1 MNAIAVSPVQHVGVI
16 GGGQLAWMLAPAAQ
30 QLGMSLHVQTP
41 NDHDPAVAIA
51 DQTVLAAVRDAAA
64 TAKLAQACDVITFEN
79 EFVDLPALTELEE
92 TGVRFRPRPAAI
104 ASLLDKLDQR
114 QLLTRLG
121 LPTPR
126 FLAIAAATATESEL
140 TALGFPVVLKQRRHG
155 YDGKGTQ
162 VLRSLAELQQALQ
175 SYGDTPLLLEEFIP
189 FEQELA
195 VMVARSQSGAIAT
208 FPVVQTHQQNQVCR
222 WVVAPAAIPGAL
234 QKAVAAIAR
243 TLVETVDYVG
253 VAGIELF
260 QQGDRLWVNEIAPR
274 THNSGHYS
282 LDACQTSQFEQQ
294 LRAIADLPLGSTAL
308 QWPGALMVNLL
319 GFEDHQSG
327 YAELRQQLAALPGA
341 CLYWYGKTE
350 SKPGRKLGHITL
362 PLSGASSTERAQQ
375 AQTMLAQVE
384 AIWPNPDTAH
394 QP

>member
-51 DQTVLAAVRDAAA
+51 DQTVLAAVADALA
-64 TAKLAQACDVITFEN
+64 TAQLAQACDVITFEN
-79 EFVDLPALTELEE
+79 EFVDLPALTELEAS
-92 TGVRFRPRPAAI
+92 GVRFCPRPAAI

-114 QLLTRLG
+114 QLLNRLG

-126 FLAIAAATATESEL
+126 FLAIDPATATESEL

-162 VLRSLAELQQALQ
+162 ILRSLPELQQALQ

-208 FPVVQTHQQNQVCR
+208 FPVVQTYQQDQVCR
-222 WVVAPAAIPGAL
+222 WVIAPAAVSDAL
-234 QKAVAAIAR
+234 QTAVAQMAQR
-243 TLVETVDYVG
+243 LVEAVDYVG
-253 VAGIELF
+253 IAGLELF

-294 LRAIADLPLGSTAL
+294 LRAIANLPLGSTAL

-319 GFEDHQSG
+319 GYEDRQSD
-327 YAELRQQLAALPGA
+327 YAEQRQQLAALPGA

-362 PLSGASSTERAQQ
+362 PLTGTTPDERSQQ
-375 AQTMLAQVE
+375 TQTLLTQVE
-384 AIWPNPDTAH
+384 AIWPNYSSSY

>member
-1 MNAIAVSPVQHVGVI
+1 MNAIARPPIQHVGVI

-30 QLGMSLHVQTP
+30 QLGLSLHIQTP
-41 NDHDPAVAIA
+41 HAEDPAVAIA
-51 DQTVLAAVRDAAA
+51 DHTVMAAIADA
-64 TAKLAQACDVITFEN
+64 TATAELAQQCDVITFEN
-79 EFVDLPALTELEE
+79 EFVDLPALAELEA
-92 TGVRFRPRPAAI
+92 TGVRFCPRPAAI

-126 FLAIAAATATESEL
+126 FLAIAATTATEAEL

-162 VLRSLAELQQALQ
+162 ILRSLSELQQALQ
-175 SYGDTPLLLEEFIP
+175 TYGDTPLLLEEFVP

-195 VMVARSQSGAIAT
+195 VMVARSQTGAIAT
-208 FPVVQTHQQNQVCR
+208 FPVVQTYQQDQVCR
-222 WVVAPAAIPGAL
+222 WVVAPAAVSESL
-234 QKAVAAIAR
+234 QTAVAEMAR
-243 TLVETVDYVG
+243 QLVEAVDYVG
-253 VAGIELF
+253 VAGLELF

-294 LRAIADLPLGSTAL
+294 LRAIADLPLGSTEL

-319 GFEDHQSG
+319 GYEDRQSD
-327 YAELRQQLAALPGA
+327 YAEQRLHLAALPGA
-341 CLYWYGKTE
+341 YLYWYGKTE
-350 SKPGRKLGHITL
+350 SKIGRKLGHITL
-362 PLSGASSTERAQQ
+362 PLTGESPAERSQQ
-375 AQTMLAQVE
+375 AQTWLAQVE
-384 AIWPNPDTAH
+384 AIWPNPATAH

>member
-1 MNAIAVSPVQHVGVI
+1 MNAIAVPAIQRVGVI

-30 QLGMSLHVQTP
+30 QLGLSLRIQTP
-41 NDHDPAVAIA
+41 SSTDPAVAIA
-51 DQTVLAAVRDAAA
+51 DHTVLAAVADAQA
-64 TAKLAQACDVITFEN
+64 TAELAQQCDVITFEN
-79 EFVDLPALTELEE
+79 EFVDLPALTALEA
-92 TGVRFRPRPAAI
+92 TGVRFCPRPAAI
-104 ASLLDKLDQR
+104 ASLLDKFDQR

-126 FLAIAAATATESEL
+126 FLAIEAATATESEL

-175 SYGDTPLLLEEFIP
+175 SYNDTPLLLEEFIP

-195 VMVARSQSGAIAT
+195 VMVARSASGAIAT
-208 FPVVQTHQQNQVCR
+208 FPVVQTYQADQVCR
-222 WVVAPAAIPGAL
+222 WVIAPAAVSNEL
-234 QKAVAAIAR
+234 QETVARIAR
-243 TLVETVDYVG
+243 TLVEAVDYVG
-253 VAGIELF
+253 IAGIELF
-260 QQGDRLWVNEIAPR
+260 QQGNRLWVNEIAPR

-294 LRAIADLPLGSTAL
+294 LRAIANLPLGATDLNWS
-308 QWPGALMVNLL
+308 GALMVNLL
-319 GFEDHQSG
+319 GYEDRQSD
-327 YAELRQQLAALPGA
+327 YIEQRQQLAALPGA

-362 PLSGASSTERAQQ
+362 PLTTETAEQRSQQ
-375 AQTMLAQVE
+375 AQSLIAAVE
-384 AIWPNPDTAH
+384 AIWPGDRGH
-394 QP
+394 S